1 MQLAERLLHPTTF
14 SFPWQGESENSDK
27 EQILH
32 KPEVWTQSY
41 YEKKEDLNFKLKQK
55 LILRMKH
62 WNNLFEINAVVK
74 KQAEMKWRI

>member
-32 KPEVWTQSY
+32 RPEVWTQSY
-41 YEKKEDLNFKLKQK
+41 YEKKGGFKFQTKAKTDPKDEALK
-55 LILRMKH
+55 
-62 WNNLFEINAVVK
+62 
-74 KQAEMKWRI
+74 